1 MWSYHHIIEYG
12 HATESANMRDLSP
25 SSVTRDGI
33 AWLKSYMA
41 SPSLCRVANDG
52 VNDGVYVGADDGVKD
67 GVYVGADDG
76 VDDGVYVGAVD
87 GIKDGVYV
95 GADDGINDG
104 VYVGAD
110 DGIDDG
116 VNVGA
121 DEDGIR
127 VGDADGVSVG
137 GQRVAVTLVVP

>member
-1 MWSYHHIIEYG
+1 MWSYQHIIEYG

-33 AWLKSYMA
+33 AWLRSYIA
-41 SPSLCRVANDG
+41 SPSLCRVPNDG
-52 VNDGVYVGADDGVKD
+52 ESDGVYVGADDGVKD

-76 VDDGVYVGAVD
+76 V
-87 GIKDGVYV
+87 
-95 GADDGINDG
+95 NDG

-110 DGIDDG
+110 DGVNDG